1 MSYHNLTNQE
11 IVFLFFISRDIKNQ
25 YEEAYSQETVEQK
38 IPTEFGFMS
47 IETII
52 PKDVKE
58 EMLKSKHYVYMKSIH
73 KKLLPIYE
81 MIKDVEP
88 ESIEELEK
96 LFTHKKP

>member
-25 YEEAYSQETVEQK
+25 YEEAYLQSTVEQK

-47 IETII
+47 VETII
-52 PKDVKE
+52 PEDVRE
-58 EMLKSKHYVYMKSIH
+58 EMLKSKHYVYMKAIYQ
-73 KKLLPIYE
+73 KLLPIYE

-88 ESIEELEK
+88 ESVEELEK
-96 LFTHKKP
+96 SFTHKKP